1 MMLQGK
7 ERGRDKPRKERQEQ
21 HRERTSRGRIARR
34 RGRNVSNGFCFRAD
48 GSSLIPAHELWCMSV
63 TPCPSPRC
71 NTSTAQ
77 HSSTLHKA
85 RTQAAAAAS
94 LNGASQRPSA
104 ASIMPLPVT
113 KWSSLWVS
121 HSRWCSSRSNL
132 PTSTLHTFPHSILD
146 LRAIPF

>member
-1 MMLQGK
+1 MMLQGKERGRDKPRKTSYTASPVQNHETKSRVTGLMMLQGK

-85 RTQAAAAAS
+85 RAQAAAAAS

-104 ASIMPLPVT
+104 ASVMPLPVT
-113 KWSSLWVS
+113 K
-121 HSRWCSSRSNL
+121 
-132 PTSTLHTFPHSILD
+132 
-146 LRAIPF
+146 